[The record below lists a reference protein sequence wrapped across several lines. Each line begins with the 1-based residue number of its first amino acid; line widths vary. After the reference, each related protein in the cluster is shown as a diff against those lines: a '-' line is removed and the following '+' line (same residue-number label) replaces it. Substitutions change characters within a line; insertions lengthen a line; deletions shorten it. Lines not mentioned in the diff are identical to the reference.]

1 MTATCAKL
9 QELRDR
15 ARRGIALDD
24 RSLAFNT
31 EWLSAI
37 ELECMLEVAEAMAHS
52 ALSRTESR
60 GAHMRLDGYES
71 RDDTNFLRHSL
82 ARHRGDAAPA
92 IDTMPVAIT
101 KSQPKVRVYGGA
113 GIQAEMT

>member
-1 MTATCAKL
+1 V
-9 QELRDR
+9 
-15 ARRGIALDD
+15 LDD

-37 ELECMLEVAEAMAHS
+37 ELECMLEVAEAMAYS
-52 ALSRTESR
+52 ALFRTESR

-92 IDTMPVAIT
+92 IDTMPVEIT

-113 GIQAEMT
+113 GVQAEMT